1 MFLVLVCCVCC
12 ACCAVFDFCDLRR
25 RVITVILLVKLL
37 NAHFLIL
44 PMMEPERHMGWNAL
58 LFRGPSARLAGIRS
72 SRVSQKDIR
81 PIRTLIHALLL
92 FVEK

>member
-1 MFLVLVCCVCC
+1 MFLVLVCGVCCACC

-58 LFRGPSARLAGIRS
+58 LFRGPCFGHS
-72 SRVSQKDIR
+72 SENIISVGRVD
-81 PIRTLIHALLL
+81 
-92 FVEK
+92 